1 MSKYNIIVLGRNTSY
16 IENGIKLINANTNNY
31 ILLMYGIDKSRH
43 TFRLVNTIDDN
54 KFAFQTDDF
63 TVEQLEKFKLS
74 E

>member
-1 MSKYNIIVLGRNTSY
+1 
-16 IENGIKLINANTNNY
+16 
-31 ILLMYGIDKSRH
+31 MYGIDKSRH